1 MSTVKCDHCHLEFD
15 DSVMIKEL
23 AKEDDSLNPNNTHY
37 FCCKGCQGVYHL
49 LKNQN
54 LDSFYEK
61 LGNKSIQPPIEASSD
76 LNKFDTQSFEK
87 IYITSDS
94 NGYKKV
100 DLIIEGIHCAACIW
114 LNEKV
119 LFNTYGI
126 IDASINF
133 TNNKAK
139 IVWDSDKIAL
149 SQIIEKI
156 RSIGYNAYAYN
167 SKIADEKAS
176 LAKRDY
182 FIRMMVAVFA
192 TMNIMMLS
200 VAKYTGFFTGITE
213 EVKQLIHLGEF
224 ILSTPVLFYSGWI
237 FYRGAYYGLR
247 NRILNMDFL
256 VSSGATLTYIYSLFI
271 LFGAKG
277 ESYFDSVSMIITF
290 VLVGKYLEVLGK
302 KSAVDTLDTI
312 KSQIPLETTIIKDG
326 KRVEIAVED
335 INIGDIVELKTG
347 DKACVD
353 GIITKG
359 ESSFDESSIT
369 GESLPIYKK
378 IDDVVF
384 SGTLNQD
391 SPIEYKVTKSYK
403 DSTLNSIVTLLEDSL
418 SSKPKIEHKA
428 NEISKSFSIGILS
441 LSILTFMVWYFFG
454 LDLGFDY
461 GSATHFEK
469 SFIVAISV
477 IVIAC
482 PCALALATPIASLIG
497 ISELAKKGLL
507 FKEAK
512 FIEELARAD
521 KLVVDKTGTITNGKL
536 SVVKARVLDDNIHK
550 LNLLY
555 SLVSSSSH
563 PISISIKNYLEE
575 NYKNLSLKDLN
586 EVKTI
591 QAKGMKAF
599 YKNVENKE
607 FVILGGNQK
616 LMEEFNIGY
625 KLDTQNSVYMFAI
638 NRRVIA
644 TFELRDE
651 IKEFAKEFVTNIK
664 NRGID
669 VVMLTGDNENVANQV
684 AKRVGIKNVV
694 ANINPIEKAQYINK
708 LKSEGNVVI
717 MAGDGVNDSVALSSA
732 NVAIAMG
739 NGADI
744 SIAVSDIVL
753 LNNSLKSLNEAF
765 VISQKTYK
773 FIKQNLSIS
782 LLYNFITI
790 PLAMAGFVMPL
801 VAALS
806 MSLSSLI
813 VVANSLRIKGK

>member
-1 MSTVKCDHCHLEFD
+1 MSKIKCNHCHLEFD
-15 DSVMIKEL
+15 DSVMIKE
-23 AKEDDSLNPNNTHY
+23 ESLN

-49 LKNQN
+49 LKDQN
-54 LDSFYEK
+54 LDSFYDK
-61 LGNKSIQPPIEASSD
+61 LGNKSIQPPIEVSSD
-76 LNKFDTQSFEK
+76 LNKFDTESFEK
-87 IYITSDS
+87 NYVHIDN
-94 NGYKKV
+94 NGYKHI

-119 LFNTYGI
+119 LYDTDGI
-126 IDASINF
+126 MEATINF

-139 IVWDSDKIAL
+139 IAWDSDKIAL

-167 SKIADEKAS
+167 SQVADEKAS
-176 LAKRDY
+176 KAKRDY

-200 VAKYTGFFTGITE
+200 VAKYTGFFTGISN
-213 EVKQLIHLGEF
+213 EVKHLIHIGEF
-224 ILSTPVLFYSGWI
+224 ILSTPVLLYSGWI
-237 FYRGAYYGLR
+237 FYKGAYFGLK

-290 VLVGKYLEVLGK
+290 VLVGKYLEVIGK

-312 KSQIPLETTIIKDG
+312 KSQIPLEATLIKDG
-326 KRVEIAVED
+326 KRVEVPVED
-335 INIGDIVELKTG
+335 IKENDIIELQTG

-353 GIITKG
+353 GYIIKG
-359 ESSFDESSIT
+359 ESSFDESSIS
-369 GESLPIYKK
+369 GESIPVYKK
-378 IDDVVF
+378 ENDTIF

-391 SPIEYKVTKSYK
+391 SLIQYKVTKTYK

-418 SSKPKIEHKA
+418 ASKPKIEHKA
-428 NEISKSFSIGILS
+428 NEISKGFSIGILS
-441 LSILTFMVWYFFG
+441 LSIMTFIVWYFFG
-454 LDLGFDY
+454 IDLGFDY
-461 GSATHFEK
+461 DGVNHFEK
-469 SFIVAISV
+469 SFIVAVSV

-497 ISELAKKGLL
+497 ISQLAKKGLL

-512 FIEELARAD
+512 FIEELARTD

-536 SVVKARVLDDNIHK
+536 SVVKAKIIDDNIHK

-555 SLVSSSSH
+555 SLLDSSSH
-563 PISISIKNYLEE
+563 PISISVKNYLKEKYTE
-575 NYKNLSLKDLN
+575 LSLKELS

-591 QAKGMKAF
+591 QAKGMKAV
-599 YKNVENKE
+599 YKNIEGEE
-607 FVILGGNQK
+607 FTILGGNQNLIK
-616 LMEEFNIGY
+616 DFNIDY
-625 KLDTQNSVYMFAI
+625 KFNSQNSVYIFAI
-638 NRRVIA
+638 NGEVLA
-644 TFELRDE
+644 TFELIDE
-651 IKEFAKEFVTNIK
+651 IKEYAKEFVSNSSK
-664 NRGID
+664 NGIE
-669 VVMLTGDNENVANQV
+669 VIMLTGDNENVANQV
-684 AKRVGIKNVV
+684 AKRVGIKSVV
-694 ANINPIEKAQYINK
+694 AGINPIEKAEYINK
-708 LKSEGNVVI
+708 LKQEGYTVV

-732 NVAIAMG
+732 NVGVAMG

-765 VISQKTYK
+765 VISRKTYK
-773 FIKQNLSIS
+773 FIKQNLSLS
-782 LLYNFITI
+782 LMYNFITI

-801 VAALS
+801 IAALS
-806 MSLSSLI
+806 MSLSSLL
-813 VVANSLRIKGK
+813 VVLNSLRIKGK

>member
-1 MSTVKCDHCHLEFD
+1 MSKVKCNHCHLEFD
-15 DSVMIKEL
+15 DSVMIKE
-23 AKEDDSLNPNNTHY
+23 ETLN
-37 FCCKGCQGVYHL
+37 FCCKGCQGVFHL
-49 LKNQN
+49 LQDQN
-54 LDSFYEK
+54 LDSFYDK
-61 LGNKSIQPPIEASSD
+61 LGNKTIQPPLVASSD

-87 IYITSDS
+87 IYITL
-94 NGYKKV
+94 NPEGYKQV

-119 LFNTYGI
+119 LFNTDGI
-126 IDASINF
+126 IDATINF

-176 LAKRDY
+176 RAKRDY

-200 VAKYTGFFTGITE
+200 VAKYTGFFTGITP
-213 EVKQLIHLGEF
+213 EVKHLIHIGEF

-237 FYRGAYYGLR
+237 FYKGAYYGLK

-256 VSSGATLTYIYSLFI
+256 VSSGASFTYIYSLFI

-302 KSAVDTLDTI
+302 KSAIDTLDTI

-326 KRVEIAVED
+326 KRVEVAVED
-335 INIGDIVELKTG
+335 IKIGDIVELKTG

-353 GIITKG
+353 GIIISG
-359 ESSFDESSIT
+359 ESSFDESSIS
-369 GESLPIYKK
+369 GESIPIYKK
-378 IDDVVF
+378 ADDIIF

-391 SPIEYKVTKSYK
+391 SLVQYRVTKTFK

-418 SSKPKIEHKA
+418 ASKPKIEHKA
-428 NEISKSFSIGILS
+428 NEISKGFSVGILS
-441 LSILTFMVWYFFG
+441 LSVLTFFVWYYLG
-454 LDLGFDY
+454 IDLGFDY
-461 GSATHFEK
+461 DGVNHFEK

-512 FIEELARAD
+512 FIEELARAT
-521 KLVVDKTGTITNGKL
+521 KLVVDKTGTVTNGKL
-536 SVVKARVLDDNIHK
+536 SVVKVKIMDENIHK

-555 SLVSSSSH
+555 SLLDSSSH
-563 PISISIKNYLEE
+563 PISLSVKEYLAKNYKDLVI
-575 NYKNLSLKDLN
+575 KNLSDI
-586 EVKTI
+586 KTV
-591 QAKGMKAF
+591 QAKGMRAL
-599 YKNVENKE
+599 YKNIDGKE
-607 FVILGGNQK
+607 FEILGGNQK
-616 LMEEFNIGY
+616 LMEEFGIRY
-625 KLDTQNSVYMFAI
+625 KFDSQNSVYLFAI
-638 NRRVIA
+638 NKRVIA
-644 TFELRDE
+644 TFELKDE
-651 IKEFAKEFVTNIK
+651 IKEFASEFVANSI
-664 NRGID
+664 NNGID
-669 VVMLTGDNENVANQV
+669 VIMLTGDNENVAKQV
-684 AKRVGIKNVV
+684 AKRVGIKTVV
-694 ANINPIEKAQYINK
+694 ANINPIQKAQYINK
-708 LKSEGNVVI
+708 LKSEGHTVI

-732 NVAIAMG
+732 NVSVAMG

-765 VISQKTYK
+765 IISRKTYK

-782 LLYNFITI
+782 LIYNLVTI
-790 PLAMAGFVMPL
+790 PLAMAGFVIPL

-806 MSLSSLI
+806 MSLSSLL

>member
-1 MSTVKCDHCHLEFD
+1 VSKVKCNHCHLEFD
-15 DSVMIKEL
+15 ESVMIKEQT
-23 AKEDDSLNPNNTHY
+23 LN

-49 LKNQN
+49 LQDEN
-54 LDSFYEK
+54 LDSFYDK
-61 LGNKSIQPPIEASSD
+61 LGNKTIQPPIEVNSD

-87 IYITSDS
+87 IYVSS
-94 NGYKKV
+94 NDDGYKEV

-119 LFNTYGI
+119 LFNTDGI
-126 IDASINF
+126 IDANINF

-139 IVWDSDKIAL
+139 IIWDSEKIAL
-149 SQIIEKI
+149 SKIIEKI
-156 RSIGYNAYAYN
+156 RSIGYNAFAYN

-176 LAKRDY
+176 QAKRDY

-200 VAKYTGFFTGITE
+200 VAKYTGFFTGITP
-213 EVKQLIHLGEF
+213 EVKHLIHIGEF

-237 FYRGAYYGLR
+237 FYRGAYYGLK

-256 VSSGATLTYIYSLFI
+256 VSSGATFTYIYSLFI

-290 VLVGKYLEVLGK
+290 VLVGKYLEVIGK

-312 KSQIPLETTIIKDG
+312 KSQIPLEAIVIKDG
-326 KRVEIAVED
+326 KRVEVAVED
-335 INIGDIVELKTG
+335 ICLGDIVELKTG
-347 DKACVD
+347 DKASVD
-353 GIITKG
+353 GVIVTG
-359 ESSFDESSIT
+359 ESSFDESSIS
-369 GESLPIYKK
+369 GESTPIYKT
-378 IDDVVF
+378 IDDVVL

-391 SPIEYKVTKSYK
+391 SLVQYRVTKTFK

-418 SSKPKIEHKA
+418 ASKPKIEHKA
-428 NEISKSFSIGILS
+428 NEISKGFSVAILS
-441 LSILTFMVWYFFG
+441 LSILTFLVWYFLG
-454 LDLGFDY
+454 IDLGFDY
-461 GSATHFEK
+461 DGVNHFEK

-512 FIEELARAD
+512 FIEELARAT

-536 SVVKARVLDDNIHK
+536 SVVKARVMDDNIHK

-555 SLVSSSSH
+555 SLLDSSSH
-563 PISISIKNYLEE
+563 PISISIKEYLKN
-575 NYKNLSLKDLN
+575 NYKNLTLKNLN
-586 EVKTI
+586 EIKTL
-591 QAKGMKAF
+591 QAKGMIAK
-599 YKNVENKE
+599 YKNVDEKE
-607 FVILGGNQK
+607 FEILGGNQK
-616 LMEEFNIGY
+616 LMEEFGIRY
-625 KLDTQNSVYMFAI
+625 KFDSQNSVYLFAI
-638 NRRVIA
+638 NKKVIA
-644 TFELRDE
+644 TFELKDE
-651 IKEFAKEFVTNIK
+651 IKEYASEFVSNSIK
-664 NRGID
+664 NGIE
-669 VVMLTGDNENVANQV
+669 VIMLTGDNENVAKQV
-684 AKRVGIKNVV
+684 AKKVGIKSVV
-694 ANINPIEKAQYINK
+694 ANINPIQKAQYVNK
-708 LKSEGNVVI
+708 LKSEGHTVI

-732 NVAIAMG
+732 NVSVAMG

-765 VISQKTYK
+765 VISRKTYK

-782 LLYNFITI
+782 LIYNLVTI
-790 PLAMAGFVMPL
+790 PLAMAGFVIPL